1 MNLYIEYVVLDNLVV
16 DYFILRMISLFFKI
30 KINKLNIIFFCL
42 VGIVSAFFLPYI
54 MHIKYLSLLYKFIIS
69 IIMVMVIRKFSN
81 FKIFIKY
88 YLTFLVSTFM
98 MGGIIYAILML
109 FGIKYTSS
117 SIVLYSFELPMS
129 VLIIVSF
136 LCFWFVKKVV
146 KLLQYQLNVS
156 NYLYSIKIEDGE
168 HSAEGVGFYD
178 TGNNVI
184 IDGEGVNII
193 SINLFMKLYKDFP
206 IEKIVFRN
214 VSNKVLK
221 NVEYIN
227 IEGLSNNEKYLSFVI
242 DKICVDKKE
251 FNNVRVAVTLKNF
264 ENFDCILHNNL
275 IGG

>member
-1 MNLYIEYVVLDNLVV
+1 
-16 DYFILRMISLFFKI
+16 
-30 KINKLNIIFFCL
+30 
-42 VGIVSAFFLPYI
+42 
-54 MHIKYLSLLYKFIIS
+54 
-69 IIMVMVIRKFSN
+69 
-81 FKIFIKY
+81 
-88 YLTFLVSTFM
+88 M

-193 SINLFMKLYKDFP
+193 SINLFMKLYKDNL
-206 IEKIVFRN
+206 FRN
-214 VSNKVLK
+214 ATQIYGYGFNDIISSIVYGIGLKVETDLKYVNGHLISKKVLSSNNSIK
-221 NVEYIN
+221 EYIDLNN
-227 IEGLSNNEKYLSFVI
+227 IISNPNCTYDEIS
-242 DKICVDKKE
+242 KIFKV
-251 FNNVRVAVTLKNF
+251 
-264 ENFDCILHNNL
+264 
-275 IGG
+275 